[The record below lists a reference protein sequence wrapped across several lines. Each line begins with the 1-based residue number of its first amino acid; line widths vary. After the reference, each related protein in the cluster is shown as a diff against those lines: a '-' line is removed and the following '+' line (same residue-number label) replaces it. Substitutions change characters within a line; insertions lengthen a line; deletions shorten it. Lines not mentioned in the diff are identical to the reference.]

1 MHVQRQV
8 VPTGALLRPRYAHI
22 PSPLPGAIS
31 CSHFPKSTWRGAGG
45 WASPGAVLA
54 GRILSGIALGS
65 VAELSLPAGC
75 THEVQKCTRIKIP
88 TQFTSSGEFS
98 PSFFP
103 FPSPPH
109 SHAQECC
116 CPSLIFGVFHQGK
129 APSAEGLCCPLPWHA
144 GSAEGLCCP
153 LLWPQG
159 SVPTL
164 LLWSTPTS
172 STGTS
177 SSLGP
182 R

>member
-1 MHVQRQV
+1 M
-8 VPTGALLRPRYAHI
+8 AARPRWSVTPASRPWAPAPRRGARSTAGGTHGC
-22 PSPLPGAIS
+22 PPASQVRSHSLSRPLPGAIS

-103 FPSPPH
+103 FPSPPPQTR
-109 SHAQECC
+109 SGVLL
-116 CPSLIFGVFHQGK
+116 SLTYFWGF
-129 APSAEGLCCPLPWHA
+129 PPRE
-144 GSAEGLCCP
+144 
-153 LLWPQG
+153 
-159 SVPTL
+159 
-164 LLWSTPTS
+164 S
-172 STGTS
+172 SQC
-177 SSLGP
+177 
-182 R
+182 